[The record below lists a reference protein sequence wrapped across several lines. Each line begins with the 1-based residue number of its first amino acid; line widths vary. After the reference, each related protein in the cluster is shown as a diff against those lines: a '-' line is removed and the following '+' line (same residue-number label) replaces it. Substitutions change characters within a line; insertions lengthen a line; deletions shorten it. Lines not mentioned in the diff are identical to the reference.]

1 MHGTLLW
8 FRARPSPWRPG
19 RECWTS
25 ACPGGCC
32 AVSTALGSGG
42 GAETATALSGQIASL
57 RGFACGP
64 WKAQVEVGVG
74 ICGHAALLVRVSSSA
89 RSSRTWSV
97 SRRLSTFKR
106 AAWRR
111 AEAISCAS
119 TGSTRRRLRRR
130 SISWSRSHASEP
142 ILWPGRRG
150 TGPSRPRSGDCGWIA
165 GVAGVAGTLRSSLV
179 FVRQACSLSRGARS
193 SARTTRPARGFPTR
207 ASLGNPPVARSR
219 HSSLEWVGGSVVFP
233 PPRRFYA
240 AATRAP

>member
-1 MHGTLLW
+1 MHGTLRW

-32 AVSTALGSGG
+32 AISTALGSGG
-42 GAETATALSGQIASL
+42 GAETAMARSGQIASL

-64 WKAQVEVGVG
+64 WKAQVEICVGV
-74 ICGHAALLVRVSSSA
+74 CVHVTLLVRASSSA

-97 SRRLSTFKR
+97 SRRLSTVKR

-111 AEAISCAS
+111 AEAISWAS

-150 TGPSRPRSGDCGWIA
+150 TGPSRPRSRDCGGVA
-165 GVAGVAGTLRSSLV
+165 GVAGVAEVAGTLRSSLV
-179 FVRQACSLSRGARS
+179 FVRQACSLSGGARS
-193 SARTTRPARGFPTR
+193 SARTTCQARGFPTR
-207 ASLGNPPVARSR
+207 PSLGNPPVARSR
-219 HSSLEWVGGSVVFP
+219 HSTLGWWEG
-233 PPRRFYA
+233 R
-240 AATRAP
+240 